1 MTAARQERKSRR
13 LHWLWRVVF
22 GAAIVGTCLGPVS
35 IGAAT
40 TEVIV
45 VNHHTGLAL
54 SGYDPVA
61 YFIDGKAEVGRPEL
75 EMRVAGATWR
85 FRNEGNRAAFGD
97 DPEVYIPQ
105 FGGYDPV
112 AVARGASAPG
122 HPEVWLVF
130 DRRLYL
136 FRNDNARRVF
146 AENPGHVLDAAADRW
161 PDVLRTLTP

>member
-1 MTAARQERKSRR
+1 
-13 LHWLWRVVF
+13 
-22 GAAIVGTCLGPVS
+22 
-35 IGAAT
+35 
-40 TEVIV
+40 
-45 VNHHTGLAL
+45 
-54 SGYDPVA
+54 
-61 YFIDGKAEVGRPEL
+61 
-75 EMRVAGATWR
+75 MRVAGATWR

-130 DRRLYL
+130 DRLLYL